1 MRDRLK
7 KNCMRV
13 LIIPAR
19 SSRACAFIS
28 EGRSTSACAFISG
41 RVCEEMRWVCVY
53 LCLSLLLLLCSSLV
67 VEGKKDEK
75 KKNVLDLTER
85 DVHRIYEQWEVSI
98 IYYTII
104 QYLYNDSDM
113 YACTDVVLYCIR
125 RMMKSLMMMMMT
137 TSTHENLPP
146 VCV

>member
-1 MRDRLK
+1 MRDRCE
-7 KNCMRV
+7 NNRMRV

-28 EGRSTSACAFISG
+28 GGRSAG
-41 RVCEEMRWVCVY
+41 GCEEMRVY

-85 DVHRIYEQWEVSI
+85 DVHRIYEQWEVST
-98 IYYTII
+98 IYSLATII
-104 QYLYNDSDM
+104 QYLCYIPM
-113 YACTDVVLYCIR
+113 LYA
-125 RMMKSLMMMMMT
+125 
-137 TSTHENLPP
+137 
-146 VCV
+146 